1 MADGLFRNES
11 PLEYFKEQVEGAM
24 ERQRLKTSEWTSYY
38 VVKLLAGFVPAD
50 RGEAALEG
58 EPLGVRLV
66 RALQAD
72 GAAQREALRA
82 VGDASLFL
90 AGFFSDSL
98 NRRLVDSDYYIALGA
113 NAYGRL
119 AGHDRDAFADV
130 FGEIADKFVPLVDV
144 LAEISDRASL
154 GSNRELLR
162 LYDRWLRTG
171 SRRDEG
177 LLAERGLVPNASI
190 SRRVQ

>member
-1 MADGLFRNES
+1 MAGGLFRNES
-11 PLEYFKEQVEGAM
+11 PLEFFKEQVESAM
-24 ERQRLKTSEWTSYY
+24 ERQRLRTSEWTAYY
-38 VVKLLAGFVPAD
+38 VVQLLTDFVAAE
-50 RGEAALEG
+50 RGEAAFEG

-66 RALQAD
+66 RALQVD
-72 GAAQREALRA
+72 GTAQREALRS

-119 AGHDRDAFADV
+119 AGHDREAFADV
-130 FGEIADKFVPLVDV
+130 FGEMADKFVPLVDV

-177 LLAERGLVPNASI
+177 LLAERGLVPNPSL